1 MMIQSDGSTCSYTA
15 LLEYTIM
22 SAYLASKQSDK
33 LQQSNA
39 RADIHMAAC
48 KVFSSLI
55 TVLVLRL
62 LGPEMPPDGVT
73 VI

>member
-1 MMIQSDGSTCSYTA
+1 MLTNRTSDP
-15 LLEYTIM
+15 
-22 SAYLASKQSDK
+22 
-33 LQQSNA
+33 
-39 RADIHMAAC
+39 
-48 KVFSSLI
+48 LI